1 MFPIMQQNKFSN
13 TDTFWY
19 CVVDFLG
26 KETQGLRL
34 KNEFT
39 GGANYIWTRGGLV
52 NVKGPGSDLR
62 QNGVKQEK
70 KPEVIK
76 YLFQFYSKEKGFNI
90 YKLKMMLY
98 HTARRYISKQK

>member
-76 YLFQFYSKEKGFNI
+76 YLFHPVLQQREGI
-90 YKLKMMLY
+90 QHLQVEDDALP
-98 HTARRYISKQK
+98 HC

>member
-1 MFPIMQQNKFSN
+1 MFPIIQQNTFSN

-39 GGANYIWTRGGLV
+39 GGANYIWARGGLV
-52 NVKGPGSDLR
+52 NVKGPGSDPR
-62 QNGVKQEK
+62 HNGVKQEK
-70 KPEVIK
+70 NCSHQVSIPDLQQREGTQHLTVEV
-76 YLFQFYSKEKGFNI
+76 
-90 YKLKMMLY
+90 
-98 HTARRYISKQK
+98 

>member
-1 MFPIMQQNKFSN
+1 MFPIIQQNTFSN

-39 GGANYIWTRGGLV
+39 GGENYIWARGGLV

-62 QNGVKQEK
+62 HSGVKQEK
-70 KPEVIK
+70 IVVIK
-76 YLFQFYSKEKGFNI
+76 YLFQIYSKEKELSI
-90 YKLKMMLY
+90 
-98 HTARRYISKQK
+98 